1 MASNDILAG
10 LDLGTTRTVAV
21 VAEPQEDGE
30 LRILGWGDAETRG
43 LKKGVVVNLERTIQ
57 SIEKAVSAAEKAAEV
72 EIGSVT
78 VAITGDH
85 VKSINSRGVIAVR
98 NPDHEITRNDVER
111 VIEAARAIALP
122 GDREIIHVLPQEF
135 TVDDQSGILDPVGMI
150 GVRLETE
157 VHVITGASTPIQNL
171 LKCVRRAGLDVDDV
185 VLGSVAG
192 SYSVL
197 TQDEMEL
204 GAVLVDIGGGTTDVA
219 VFADGGLK
227 HTAVVGVGGANVTN
241 DIAIG
246 LRTPLAAAE
255 AIKRQCAS
263 LLAVEGAADEALIVP
278 GVNGRPERSVS
289 REILNSIVRPRMEE
303 VLALS
308 YREVKKTDY
317 WDLLAAG
324 LVLTGG
330 GALLDGTVALA
341 EHLFNLPAKHG
352 VPGGT
357 TGFEEETQSPDMA
370 TAVGLLHYAQR
381 QAEGSGGGFGGRHFI
396 ERVSGSVRKWVSE
409 FF

>member
-1 MASNDILAG
+1 MAAQDILAG
-10 LDLGTTRTVAV
+10 LDLGTNRTTAIVG
-21 VAEPQEDGE
+21 EPLDDGT
-30 LRILGWGDAETRG
+30 LRILGVGTARSRG
-43 LKKGVVVNLERTIQ
+43 IKKGVVVNLERTIQ
-57 SIEKAVSAAEKAAEV
+57 SIEEAVSEAEKAAEV

-78 VAITGDH
+78 LGIAGDH

-98 NPDHEITRNDVER
+98 NPDNEITRSDVAR

-135 TVDDQSGILDPVGMI
+135 TVDDQGGIHDPVGMI

-185 VLGSVAG
+185 VLSSVAV

-204 GAVLVDIGGGTTDVA
+204 GAVLVDIGGGTTDIA

-227 HTAVVGVGGANVTN
+227 HTAVVGVGGSNVTN

-246 LRTPLAAAE
+246 LRTPLAAADE
-255 AIKRQCAS
+255 IKRGHAS
-263 LLAVEGAADEALIVP
+263 LLPVEGGDEILVVP

-303 VLALS
+303 ILALS

-330 GALLDGTVALA
+330 GALLSGTLALA

-352 VPGGT
+352 VPQGAIGY
-357 TGFEEETQSPDMA
+357 EELVQSPEYA
-370 TAVGLLHYAQR
+370 TGTGLLSYAHRQVDLDAVGN
-381 QAEGSGGGFGGRHFI
+381 GRGQI
-396 ERVSGSVRKWVSE
+396 LERVTGTMRRWVAE

>member
-1 MASNDILAG
+1 MASDILAG
-10 LDLGTTRTVAV
+10 LDLGTTQTTAI
-21 VAEPQEDGE
+21 VAEPTESGE
-30 LRILGWGDAETRG
+30 LKILGLGSAPSRG
-43 LKKGVVVNLERTIQ
+43 IKKGVVVNLERTIQ
-57 SIEKAVSAAEKAAEV
+57 SIEEAVVAAEKQAEA

-78 VAITGDH
+78 VGIAGDH

-98 NPDHEITRNDVER
+98 NPDGEITRGDVDR

-135 TVDDQSGILDPVGMI
+135 TVDDQGGIHDPVGMS

-185 VLGSVAG
+185 VLASVAG
-192 SYSVL
+192 AEAVL

-204 GAVLVDIGGGTTDVA
+204 GAVLVDVGGGTVDVA

-255 AIKRQCAS
+255 EIKRAHAS
-263 LLAVEGAADEALIVP
+263 LLAVEGLDDPLEVP
-278 GVNGRPERSVS
+278 GVNGRPERTVS

-303 VLALS
+303 ILALS

-330 GALLDGTVALA
+330 GALLEGTIGLA

-352 VPGGT
+352 VPSGT
-357 TGFEEETQSPDMA
+357 VGFDEEIRSPEMA
-370 TAVGLLHYAQR
+370 TAVGLLAYAQR
-381 QAEGSGGGFGGRHFI
+381 HSEFGGAGFGGRQI
-396 ERVSGSVRKWVSE
+396 LERVTGPLRRWVAE
-409 FF
+409 LF

>member
-1 MASNDILAG
+1 MANDILAG
-10 LDLGTTRTVAV
+10 LDLGTTRTIAI
-21 VAEPQEDGE
+21 VAEPGDDGE
-30 LRILGWGDAETRG
+30 LRILGLGSAPSRG
-43 LKKGVVVNLERTIQ
+43 IKKGVVVNLERTIQ
-57 SIEKAVSAAEKAAEV
+57 SIQEAVSAAEKQADVEV
-72 EIGSVT
+72 GSVT
-78 VAITGDH
+78 IGIAGDH
-85 VKSINSRGVIAVR
+85 VKSINSRGIIAVR
-98 NPDHEITRNDVER
+98 NPDGEITRNDVDR
-111 VIEAARAIALP
+111 VIEAARAVALP

-135 TVDDQSGILDPVGMI
+135 TVDDQGGIHDPVGMS

-171 LKCVRRAGLDVDDV
+171 LKCVRRAGLDVEDV
-185 VLGSVAG
+185 VLASVAG
-192 SYSVL
+192 AEAVL
-197 TQDEMEL
+197 THDEMEL
-204 GAVLVDIGGGTTDVA
+204 GAVLVDVGGGTTDVA

-227 HTAVVGVGGANVTN
+227 HTAVVGVGGSNVTN

-255 AIKRQCAS
+255 EIKRCHAS
-263 LLAVEGAADEALIVP
+263 LLPIEGRDDELVVP

-303 VLALS
+303 ILALS

-330 GALLDGTVALA
+330 GSLLEGTLGLA

-352 VPGGT
+352 VPAGT
-357 TGFEEETQSPDMA
+357 IGFDEDVRTPEMA
-370 TAVGLLHYAQR
+370 TAVGLLAYAQR
-381 QAEGSGGGFGGRHFI
+381 NAWSGGQSFAGRQIF
-396 ERVSGSVRKWVSE
+396 ERVTGTMRRWVSE
-409 FF
+409 LF

>member
-10 LDLGTTRTVAV
+10 LDLGTHRTTAII
-21 VAEPQEDGE
+21 AEPLDDG
-30 LRILGWGDAETRG
+30 RVRVLGVGTAETRG
-43 LKKGVVVNLERTIQ
+43 IKKGVVVNLDRTIQ
-57 SIEKAVSAAEKAAEV
+57 SIEEAVERAEQQAKCD
-72 EIGSVT
+72 IGAVT
-78 VAITGDH
+78 VAIAGDH
-85 VKSINSRGVIAVR
+85 IKSINSRGVIAVR
-98 NPDHEITRNDVER
+98 NPDNEITRTDVSR

-135 TVDDQSGILDPVGMI
+135 TVDDQGGIHDPVGMI

-171 LKCVRRAGLDVDDV
+171 LKCVRRAGLDVDDL
-185 VLGSVAG
+185 VLGAVAC

-197 TQDEMEL
+197 TQDEMDL

-227 HTAVVGVGGANVTN
+227 HTAVVGVGGSNVTN

-255 AIKRQCAS
+255 EIKRNHAS
-263 LLAVEGAADEALIVP
+263 LLSVAGGDDVLIVP

-303 VLALS
+303 ILALS

-330 GALLDGTVALA
+330 GGLLRGTLDLA

-352 VPGGT
+352 IPQRVV
-357 TGFEEETQSPDMA
+357 GFEENVESPEYA
-370 TAVGLLHYAQR
+370 TAVGLIHYAHEQVG
-381 QAEGSGGGFGGRHFI
+381 ASGPAFGGKHLIDRMI
-396 ERVSGSVRKWVSE
+396 GQVKRWVAE
-409 FF
+409 FH

>member
-1 MASNDILAG
+1 MASSEFLSG
-10 LDLGTTRTVAV
+10 LDLGTTRTTAI
-21 VAEPQEDGE
+21 VAEPLEDGR
-30 LRILGWGDAETRG
+30 LRILGIGRAESRG
-43 LKKGVVVNLERTIQ
+43 IKKGVVVNLERTIQ
-57 SIEKAVSAAEKAAEV
+57 SIEEAVDRAARAAEV

-78 VAITGDH
+78 VGIAGDH

-98 NPDHEITRNDVER
+98 NPDGEITRSDVDR

-122 GDREIIHVLPQEF
+122 GDREIVHVLPQEF
-135 TVDDQSGILDPVGMI
+135 TVDDQGGIHDPVGMV

-185 VLGSVAG
+185 VLSCVAAADA
-192 SYSVL
+192 VL

-227 HTAVVGVGGANVTN
+227 HTAVLGVGGSNVTN

-246 LRTPLAAAE
+246 LRTPLASAE
-255 AIKRQCAS
+255 EIKRTHAS
-263 LLAVEGAADEALIVP
+263 LLTGEEGDEVLLVP

-303 VLALS
+303 ILALS

-330 GALLDGTVALA
+330 GALLRGTLGLA
-341 EHLFNLPAKHG
+341 EHLFNLPAKQG
-352 VPGGT
+352 VPQGT
-357 TGFEEETQSPDMA
+357 EGFDEDVQTPEAA
-370 TAVGLLHYAQR
+370 TAIGLLTYAQR
-381 QAEGSGGGFGGRHFI
+381 HAHPSVSGIGGRRLF
-396 ERVSGSVRKWVSE
+396 ERVTGTMRRWVGE
-409 FF
+409 LF

>member
-10 LDLGTTRTVAV
+10 LDLGTNRTTAII
-21 VAEPQEDGE
+21 ATPQEDGQ
-30 LRILGWGDAETRG
+30 LKVLGIGSAESRG
-43 LKKGVVVNLERTIQ
+43 IKKGVVVNLERTIQ
-57 SIEKAVSAAEKAAEV
+57 SIEAAVDAAEKQAQVEV
-72 EIGSVT
+72 GAVT
-78 VAITGDH
+78 VGIAGDH
-85 VKSINSRGVIAVR
+85 IKSINSRGVIGVR
-98 NPDHEITRNDVER
+98 NPDGEITRGDVER

-135 TVDDQSGILDPVGMI
+135 TVDDQGGIPDPVGMM

-157 VHVITGASTPIQNL
+157 VHVITGATTPIQNL
-171 LKCVRRAGLDVDDV
+171 LKCVRRAGLDVQDV
-185 VLGSVAG
+185 VLGAVAAADA
-192 SYSVL
+192 VL
-197 TQDEMEL
+197 THDEMEL
-204 GAVLVDIGGGTTDVA
+204 GVVLVDIGGGTIDVA

-227 HTAVVGVGGANVTN
+227 HTAVIGVGGSNVTN

-255 AIKRQCAS
+255 QIKRSHAS
-263 LLAVEGAADEALIVP
+263 LLPVEGAEEVLLVP

-303 VLALS
+303 ILALS

-330 GALLDGTVALA
+330 GSLLEGTLGLA

-352 VPGGT
+352 IPMGT
-357 TGFEEETQSPDMA
+357 VGFEEDLESPEAA
-370 TAVGLLHYAQR
+370 TLVGLVTYAQR
-381 QAEGSGGGFGGRHFI
+381 QADRMGPGFGGRHLM
-396 ERVSGSVRKWVSE
+396 ERVTGTMRRWVAE
-409 FF
+409 LF

>member
-1 MASNDILAG
+1 VPSNDILAA
-10 LDLGTTRTVAV
+10 LDLGTTRTRALL
-21 VAEPQEDGE
+21 AEPTDDGS
-30 LRILGWGDAETRG
+30 LRILGVGASETRG
-43 LKKGVVVNLERTIQ
+43 IKKGVVVNLERTIQ
-57 SIEKAVSAAEKAAEV
+57 SIEEAVARAEATAKTEM
-72 EIGSVT
+72 GP
-78 VAITGDH
+78 VAVGIAGDH

-98 NPDHEITRNDVER
+98 NPDHEITRADVGR

-135 TVDDQSGILDPVGMI
+135 TVDDQGGIHDPVGMS

-171 LKCVRRAGLDVDDV
+171 LKCVRRAGLDVEDV
-185 VLGSVAG
+185 VLDSVAC

-227 HTAVVGVGGANVTN
+227 HTAVIAVGGTNVTN

-246 LRTPLAAAE
+246 LRTPLASAE
-255 AIKRQCAS
+255 EIKRS
-263 LLAVEGAADEALIVP
+263 HGSMLAPANGDAALVVP

-303 VLALS
+303 ILALA

-330 GALLDGTVALA
+330 GGLLGGTVGLA

-352 VPGGT
+352 IPNGV
-357 TGFEEETQSPDMA
+357 TGFEDRIASPEYA
-370 TAVGLLHYAQR
+370 TAVGLLQYALEQR
-381 QAEGSGGGFGGRHFI
+381 DTNGHGFGGRQLFD
-396 ERVSGSVRKWVSE
+396 RVIGTMRRWVAE
-409 FF
+409 FH

>member
-1 MASNDILAG
+1 MATSDILAG
-10 LDLGTTRTVAV
+10 LDLGTTRTTAI
-21 VAEPQEDGE
+21 VAEPLEDGR
-30 LRILGWGDAETRG
+30 LHVLGIGRSESTG

-57 SIEKAVSAAEKAAEV
+57 GIEEAIEAASRAASV

-78 VAITGDH
+78 VGIAGDH

-98 NPDHEITRNDVER
+98 NPDNEITRSDVAR

-135 TVDDQSGILDPVGMI
+135 TVDDQGGIHDPVGMT

-171 LKCVRRAGLDVDDV
+171 LKCVRGAGLDVDDV
-185 VLGSVAG
+185 VLGSVAV
-192 SYSVL
+192 SHAVL

-227 HTAVVGVGGANVTN
+227 HTAVVGVGGSNVTN

-246 LRTPLAAAE
+246 LRTPLAAADE
-255 AIKRQCAS
+255 IKRKHAS
-263 LLAVEGAADEALIVP
+263 LLPVAGGDEAIVVP
-278 GVNGRPERSVS
+278 GVNARPERSVS
-289 REILNSIVRPRMEE
+289 RDILNSIVRPRMEE
-303 VLALS
+303 ILALS

-317 WDLLAAG
+317 WDLLAEG

-330 GALLDGTVALA
+330 GALLAGTL
-341 EHLFNLPAKHG
+341 
-352 VPGGT
+352 
-357 TGFEEETQSPDMA
+357 
-370 TAVGLLHYAQR
+370 
-381 QAEGSGGGFGGRHFI
+381 
-396 ERVSGSVRKWVSE
+396 
-409 FF
+409 

>member
-10 LDLGTTRTVAV
+10 LDLGTTRTTAI
-21 VAEPQEDGE
+21 VAEPGDDGE
-30 LRILGWGDAETRG
+30 LRILGWGHADTRG

-57 SIEKAVSAAEKAAEV
+57 SIEQAISAAEKSAEV

-78 VAITGDH
+78 VGIAGDH

-98 NPDHEITRNDVER
+98 NPDNEITRSDVER

-227 HTAVVGVGGANVTN
+227 HTAVVGVGGGNVTN

-255 AIKRQCAS
+255 AIKRKSAS
-263 LLAVEGAADEALIVP
+263 LLAVEGAGDEALIVP

-303 VLALS
+303 ILALS

-357 TGFEEETQSPDMA
+357 VGFEEDMQTPELA
-370 TAVGLLHYAQR
+370 TAIGLLHYAHR
-381 QAEGSGGGFGGRHFI
+381 QLEGNGSAFGGRHLF
-396 ERVSGSVRKWVSE
+396 ERVTGSVKRWVAE

>member
-1 MASNDILAG
+1 MASSEILAG
-10 LDLGTTRTVAV
+10 LDLGTSRTTAI
-21 VAEPQEDGE
+21 VAETLEDGR
-30 LRILGWGDAETRG
+30 LKVLGLGTAPSRG
-43 LKKGVVVNLERTIQ
+43 IKKGVVVNLERTIQ
-57 SIEKAVSAAEKAAEV
+57 SIEEAVEAAERMAEV
-72 EIGSVT
+72 EVGSVT
-78 VAITGDH
+78 VGIAGDH
-85 VKSINSRGVIAVR
+85 IKSINSRGVIAVR
-98 NPDHEITRNDVER
+98 NPDGEITRSDVER

-135 TVDDQSGILDPVGMI
+135 TVDDQGGIPDPVGMT

-171 LKCVRRAGLDVDDV
+171 LKCVRRAGLDVADV
-185 VLGSVAG
+185 VLGAVAA
-192 SYSVL
+192 SDAVL
-197 TQDEMEL
+197 THDEMEL
-204 GAVLVDIGGGTTDVA
+204 GAVLVDIGGGTVDVA

-227 HTAVVGVGGANVTN
+227 HTAVVGVGGSNVTN

-255 AIKRQCAS
+255 EIKRSHAS
-263 LLAVEGAADEALIVP
+263 LLAVEGGEDLLVVP

-303 VLALS
+303 VLALA

-330 GALLDGTVALA
+330 GSLLDGTIGLA

-352 VPGGT
+352 VPSGT
-357 TGFEEETQSPDMA
+357 VGFDEDLHTPEAA
-370 TAVGLLHYAQR
+370 TLVGLVTYAQR
-381 QAEGSGGGFGGRHFI
+381 QAMRDGSNYGGRQIF
-396 ERVSGSVRKWVSE
+396 ERVTGRVRRWVAE
-409 FF
+409 LF

>member
-1 MASNDILAG
+1 MASNGILAG
-10 LDLGTTRTVAV
+10 LDLGTTRTVAI
-21 VAEPQEDGE
+21 VAEPTEGE
-30 LRILGWGDAETRG
+30 QLRILGVGTSATRG
-43 LKKGVVVNLERTIQ
+43 IKKGVVVNLERTIR
-57 SIEKAVSAAEKAAEV
+57 SIEEAVAAAEKTAAV

-78 VAITGDH
+78 VGIAGDH
-85 VKSINSRGVIAVR
+85 VRSINSRGVIAVR
-98 NPDHEITRNDVER
+98 NPDNEISRGDVER

-192 SYSVL
+192 SCSVL

-227 HTAVVGVGGANVTN
+227 HTAVVGVGGSNVTN

-255 AIKRQCAS
+255 EIKRGQAS
-263 LLAVEGAADEALIVP
+263 LLAIERKDEPLVVP
-278 GVNGRPERSVS
+278 GVNGRPERAVS

-303 VLALS
+303 ILALS

-330 GALLDGTVALA
+330 GAMLDGTVALA
-341 EHLFNLPAKHG
+341 EHLFNLPAKLG
-352 VPGGT
+352 IPGGT
-357 TGFEEETQSPDMA
+357 LGYEEDLESPECA
-370 TAVGLLHYAQR
+370 TAVGLLHYAYR
-381 QAEGSGGGFGGRHFI
+381 QAEGQRGSFGGRRI
-396 ERVSGSVRKWVSE
+396 LERVTGSVRRWVAE

>member
-1 MASNDILAG
+1 MASSDILAG
-10 LDLGTTRTVAV
+10 LDLGTTTTIAIL
-21 VAEPQEDGE
+21 AEAREEGD
-30 LRILGWGDAETRG
+30 LRILGWGSAPTRG

-57 SIEKAVSAAEKAAEV
+57 SIEQAVAEAEKVAEV

-78 VAITGDH
+78 VGIAGDH
-85 VKSINSRGVIAVR
+85 IKSINSRGVIAVR
-98 NPDHEITRNDVER
+98 NPDHEITRSDVER

-135 TVDDQSGILDPVGMI
+135 TVDDQGGIPDPVGMI

-185 VLGSVAG
+185 VMGSVAG

-204 GAVLVDIGGGTTDVA
+204 GAVLVDIGGGTVDVA

-227 HTAVVGVGGANVTN
+227 HTAVVGVGGCNVTN

-255 AIKRQCAS
+255 AIKRQSAS
-263 LLAVEGAADEALIVP
+263 LLSTERAADELLIVP

-303 VLALS
+303 ILALS

-330 GALLDGTVALA
+330 GSQLDGTVALA

-357 TGFEEETQSPDMA
+357 VGYEEDTQTPAFA
-370 TAVGLLHYAQR
+370 TAIGLLHYAHR
-381 QAEGSGGGFGGRHFI
+381 QALGSGGGFAGRHLF
-396 ERVSGSVRKWVSE
+396 ERMSGSVRRWVAE

>member
-1 MASNDILAG
+1 MASSDILAG
-10 LDLGTTRTVAV
+10 LDLGTTRTTAII
-21 VAEPQEDGE
+21 AEPMDDGQ
-30 LRILGWGDAETRG
+30 LRVLGVGSAESRG

-57 SIEKAVSAAEKAAEV
+57 SIEQAVEAAEKLAEV
-72 EIGSVT
+72 EVGAVT
-78 VAITGDH
+78 VGIAGDH
-85 VKSINSRGVIAVR
+85 IKSINSRGVIAVR
-98 NPDHEITRNDVER
+98 NPDGEITRGDVER

-135 TVDDQSGILDPVGMI
+135 TVDDQGGIHDPAGMT

-171 LKCVRRAGLDVDDV
+171 LKCVRRAGLDVADV
-185 VLGSVAG
+185 VLDAVAA
-192 SYSVL
+192 SDAVL
-197 TQDEMEL
+197 TPDEMEL
-204 GAVLVDIGGGTTDVA
+204 GAVLVDIGGGTIDVA

-227 HTAVVGVGGANVTN
+227 HTAVVGVGGLNVTN

-255 AIKRQCAS
+255 EIKRSHAS
-263 LLAVEGAADEALIVP
+263 LLPVEGAEDVLVVP
-278 GVNGRPERSVS
+278 GVNGRPERTVS

-303 VLALS
+303 ILALS

-330 GALLDGTVALA
+330 GSLLDGSLGLA

-352 VPGGT
+352 VPSGVV
-357 TGFEEETQSPDMA
+357 GFEEEVQTPEAA
-370 TAVGLLHYAQR
+370 TLVGLVTYAQR
-381 QAEGSGGGFGGRHFI
+381 QAENGAIGFGGGHLF
-396 ERVSGSVRKWVSE
+396 ERVTGTMRRWVSE
-409 FF
+409 LF

>member
-1 MASNDILAG
+1 MASSEILAG
-10 LDLGTTRTVAV
+10 LDLGTSRTTAI
-21 VAEPQEDGE
+21 VAETLEDGR
-30 LRILGWGDAETRG
+30 LKVLGLGTAPSRG
-43 LKKGVVVNLERTIQ
+43 IKKGVVVNLERTIQ
-57 SIEKAVSAAEKAAEV
+57 SIEEAVEAAERMAEV
-72 EIGSVT
+72 EVGSVT
-78 VAITGDH
+78 VGIAGDH
-85 VKSINSRGVIAVR
+85 IKSINSRGVIAVR
-98 NPDHEITRNDVER
+98 NPDGEITRSDVER

-135 TVDDQSGILDPVGMI
+135 TVDDQGGIPDPVGMT

-171 LKCVRRAGLDVDDV
+171 LKCVRRAGLDVADV
-185 VLGSVAG
+185 VLGAVAA
-192 SYSVL
+192 SDAVL
-197 TQDEMEL
+197 THDEMEL
-204 GAVLVDIGGGTTDVA
+204 GAVLVDIGGGTVDVA

-227 HTAVVGVGGANVTN
+227 HTAVVGVGGSNVTN

-255 AIKRQCAS
+255 EIKRSHAS
-263 LLAVEGAADEALIVP
+263 LLAVEGGEDLLVVP

-303 VLALS
+303 ILALA

-330 GALLDGTVALA
+330 GSLLDGTIGLA

-352 VPGGT
+352 VPSGT
-357 TGFEEETQSPDMA
+357 VGFDEDLQTPEAA
-370 TAVGLLHYAQR
+370 TLVGLVTYAQR
-381 QAEGSGGGFGGRHFI
+381 QAMRDGSNYGRRQIF
-396 ERVSGSVRKWVSE
+396 ERVTGRVRRWVAE
-409 FF
+409 LF

>member
-1 MASNDILAG
+1 MAVNDILAG
-10 LDLGTTRTVAV
+10 LDLGTNRTTAIIG
-21 VAEPQEDGE
+21 EPLDDGT
-30 LRILGWGDAETRG
+30 LRILGVGTSRSRG
-43 LKKGVVVNLERTIQ
+43 IKKGVVVNLERTIQ
-57 SIEKAVSAAEKAAEV
+57 SIEEAVSEAEKAAEF

-78 VAITGDH
+78 LGIGGDH
-85 VKSINSRGVIAVR
+85 MKSINSRGVIAVR
-98 NPDHEITRNDVER
+98 NPDNEITRNDVGR

-135 TVDDQSGILDPVGMI
+135 TVDDQGGIHDPVGMI

-185 VLGSVAG
+185 VLGSVAV

-227 HTAVVGVGGANVTN
+227 HTAVVGVGGSNVTN

-246 LRTPLAAAE
+246 LRTPLAAADE
-255 AIKRQCAS
+255 IKRKHAS
-263 LLAVEGAADEALIVP
+263 LLPVEGGDEVLVVP

-303 VLALS
+303 ILALS

-324 LVLTGG
+324 LVLSGG
-330 GALLDGTVALA
+330 GALLSGTLELA

-352 VPGGT
+352 VPQGT
-357 TGFEEETQSPDMA
+357 VGYEELVQSPEFA
-370 TAVGLLHYAQR
+370 TATGLLCYAHR
-381 QAEGSGGGFGGRHFI
+381 QADLDGVGFGRRQI
-396 ERVSGSVRKWVSE
+396 LDRVTGTMRRWVAE

>member
-1 MASNDILAG
+1 MAANDILAG
-10 LDLGTTRTVAV
+10 LDLGTTRTTAIVG
-21 VAEPQEDGE
+21 EPLDDGTI
-30 LRILGWGDAETRG
+30 RILGVGSARSRG
-43 LKKGVVVNLERTIQ
+43 IKKGVVVNLERTIQ
-57 SIEKAVSAAEKAAEV
+57 SIEEAVREAESAAEV

-78 VAITGDH
+78 LGIAGDH

-98 NPDHEITRNDVER
+98 NPDNEITRSDVAR

-135 TVDDQSGILDPVGMI
+135 TVDDQGGIHDPVGMT

-185 VLGSVAG
+185 VLGSVAV
-192 SYSVL
+192 SHAVL

-227 HTAVVGVGGANVTN
+227 HTAVVGVGGSNVTN

-246 LRTPLAAAE
+246 LRTPLAAADE
-255 AIKRQCAS
+255 IKRQHAS
-263 LLAVEGAADEALIVP
+263 LLPVAGGDDAIVVP
-278 GVNGRPERSVS
+278 GVNARPERSVS
-289 REILNSIVRPRMEE
+289 RDILNSIVRPRMEE
-303 VLALS
+303 ILALS

-330 GALLDGTVALA
+330 GALLSGTLALA

-352 VPGGT
+352 LPQGT
-357 TGFEEETQSPDMA
+357 VGYEEVVGSPEFA
-370 TAVGLLHYAQR
+370 TATGLLCYANR
-381 QAEGSGGGFGGRHFI
+381 HGGLGSAGIGRGQIF
-396 ERVSGSVRKWVSE
+396 ERVTGTMRRWVAE

>member
-1 MASNDILAG
+1 MASSDILAG
-10 LDLGTTRTVAV
+10 LDLGTTRTTAI
-21 VAEPQEDGE
+21 VAEPLEDGT
-30 LRILGWGDAETRG
+30 LQILGLGRSETRG
-43 LKKGVVVNLERTIQ
+43 IKKGVVVNLERTIQ
-57 SIEKAVSAAEKAAEV
+57 SIEEAIEAASRAAEV

-78 VAITGDH
+78 VAIAGDH

-98 NPDHEITRNDVER
+98 NPDGEITRADVDR

-122 GDREIIHVLPQEF
+122 GDREIVHVLPQEF
-135 TVDDQSGILDPVGMI
+135 TVDDQGGIHDPVGMV

-185 VLGSVAG
+185 VLSSVAAADA
-192 SYSVL
+192 VL

-227 HTAVVGVGGANVTN
+227 HTAVLGVGGSNVTN

-246 LRTPLAAAE
+246 LRTPLASAE
-255 AIKRQCAS
+255 GIKRVHAS
-263 LLAVEGAADEALIVP
+263 LLPGEEGDEVLLVP

-303 VLALS
+303 ILALS

-330 GALLDGTVALA
+330 GALLRGTLGLA
-341 EHLFNLPAKHG
+341 EHLFNLPAKQG
-352 VPGGT
+352 VPTGT
-357 TGFEEETQSPDMA
+357 LGFDEEVQSPESA
-370 TAVGLLHYAQR
+370 TAVGLLTYAQR
-381 QAEGSGGGFGGRHFI
+381 HARGGTAGFNGRHLFS
-396 ERVSGSVRKWVSE
+396 RVTGTMRRWVGE
-409 FF
+409 LF

>member
-1 MASNDILAG
+1 MAANDILAG
-10 LDLGTTRTVAV
+10 LDLGTTRTTAII
-21 VAEPQEDGE
+21 AEPTEDG
-30 LRILGWGDAETRG
+30 RIKILGVGSSESRG
-43 LKKGVVVNLERTIQ
+43 IKKGVVVNLERTIQ
-57 SIEKAVSAAEKAAEV
+57 SIEAAVAAAEKAADLEV
-72 EIGSVT
+72 GSAT
-78 VAITGDH
+78 VGIAGDH
-85 VKSINSRGVIAVR
+85 IKSINSRGVIAVR
-98 NPDHEITRNDVER
+98 NPDHEITRSDVER
-111 VIEAARAIALP
+111 VIEAARAVALP

-135 TVDDQSGILDPVGMI
+135 SVDDQSGIHDPVGMT

-157 VHVITGASTPIQNL
+157 VHIITGASTPIQNL
-171 LKCVRRAGLDVDDV
+171 LKCVRRAGLEVDDV
-185 VLGSVAG
+185 VLKSVAS

-204 GAVLVDIGGGTTDVA
+204 GVVLVDIGGGTTDIA

-227 HTAVVGVGGANVTN
+227 HTAVVGVGGSNVTN

-255 AIKRQCAS
+255 EIKRRHSS
-263 LLAVEGAADEALIVP
+263 LLPTEKAEEVITVP

-289 REILNSIVRPRMEE
+289 RQILNSIVRPRMEE
-303 VLALS
+303 ILALS

-330 GALLDGTVALA
+330 GSLLSGTLALA

-352 VPGGT
+352 VPMRVVGH
-357 TGFEEETQSPDMA
+357 EDEILSADYA
-370 TAVGLLHYAQR
+370 TAAGLAHYAWSEVEGQR
-381 QAEGSGGGFGGRHFI
+381 PSLPGLHLL
-396 ERVSGSVRKWVSE
+396 ERVKSSWRKLMTE
-409 FF
+409 IF

>member
-1 MASNDILAG
+1 MASNGILAG
-10 LDLGTTRTVAV
+10 LDLGTTRTTAI
-21 VAEPQEDGE
+21 VAEPTEDGS
-30 LRILGWGDAETRG
+30 LRVLGWGAADTRG
-43 LKKGVVVNLERTIQ
+43 LKKGVVINLERTIR
-57 SIEKAVSAAEKAAEV
+57 SIEEAVAAAEKAAEV
-72 EIGSVT
+72 EIDSVT
-78 VAITGDH
+78 VGIAGDH

-98 NPDHEITRNDVER
+98 NPDNEITRADVER

-135 TVDDQSGILDPVGMI
+135 TVDDQGGILDPVGMI

-171 LKCVRRAGLDVDDV
+171 LKCVRRAGLEVDDV

-227 HTAVVGVGGANVTN
+227 HTAVVGVGGGNVTN

-246 LRTPLAAAE
+246 LRTPLAAAD
-255 AIKRQCAS
+255 AIKREHAS
-263 LLAVEGAADEALIVP
+263 LLAIEGAAEQTLVVP
-278 GVNGRPERSVS
+278 GVNGRPERTVS

-303 VLALS
+303 ILALA

-330 GALLDGTVALA
+330 GSILSGTVALA
-341 EHLFNLPAKHG
+341 EHLFNLPAKQG

-357 TGFEEETQSPDMA
+357 VGFEEDMQSPDLA
-370 TAVGLLHYAQR
+370 TAVGLLHYAHR
-381 QAEGSGGGFGGRHFI
+381 QQEGAGGSFGGRHLL
-396 ERVSGSVRKWVSE
+396 ERVTGSVKRWVAE

>member
-1 MASNDILAG
+1 MASSDILAG
-10 LDLGTTRTVAV
+10 LDLGTTRTTVLI
-21 VAEPQEDGE
+21 AEPLDGGDV
-30 LRILGWGDAETRG
+30 RILGIGRAESRG
-43 LKKGVVVNLERTIQ
+43 IKKGVVVNLERTIQ
-57 SIEKAVSAAEKAAEV
+57 SIEKAVSSAEKMAGV

-78 VAITGDH
+78 VGIAGDH
-85 VKSINSRGVIAVR
+85 IRSINSRGVIGVR
-98 NPDHEITRNDVER
+98 NPDNEIGKSDVAR

-135 TVDDQSGILDPVGMI
+135 TVDDQGGIHDPVGMI

-157 VHVITGASTPIQNL
+157 VHIITGASTPIQNL

-185 VLGSVAG
+185 VLGAVAS

-227 HTAVVGVGGANVTN
+227 HTAVVGVGGSNVTN

-246 LRTPLAAAE
+246 LRTPLASAE
-255 AIKRQCAS
+255 EIKGGHAS
-263 LLAVEGAADEALIVP
+263 LLPSDEGEEIVLVP

-289 REILNSIVRPRMEE
+289 RGILNSIVRPRMEE
-303 VLALS
+303 ILALS

-330 GALLDGTVALA
+330 GGLLRGTLALA
-341 EHLFNLPAKHG
+341 EHLFNLPAKYG
-352 VPGGT
+352 VPSGSV
-357 TGFEEETQSPDMA
+357 GFDEQVRTPECA
-370 TAVGLLHYAQR
+370 TAVGLVNYAYR
-381 QAEGSGGGFGGRHFI
+381 RAASPSSVFGGRHLF
-396 ERVSGSVRKWVSE
+396 ERVTGTMKRWVAE

>member
-1 MASNDILAG
+1 VSNDVLTG
-10 LDLGTTRTVAV
+10 LDLGTTRTRVV
-21 VAEPQEDGE
+21 VAEPTDDGR
-30 LRILGWGDAETRG
+30 LRILGIGTAETRG
-43 LKKGVVVNLERTIQ
+43 IKKGVVVNLERAIQ
-57 SIEKAVSAAEKAAEV
+57 SIEQAVSRAEAAAKV
-72 EIGSVT
+72 EIGPVT
-78 VAITGDH
+78 VGIAGDH

-98 NPDHEITRNDVER
+98 NPDHEITRADVAR

-135 TVDDQSGILDPVGMI
+135 TVDDQNGIHDPVGMS

-157 VHVITGASTPIQNL
+157 VHVITGASTPLQNL

-185 VLGSVAG
+185 VLDSVAC

-227 HTAVVGVGGANVTN
+227 HTAVIGVGGTNVTN

-255 AIKRQCAS
+255 EIKRTHGS
-263 LLAVEGAADEALIVP
+263 LLSVANGDEALAVP

-289 REILNSIVRPRMEE
+289 RQILNSIVRPRMEE
-303 VLALS
+303 ILALS

-330 GALLDGTVALA
+330 GGLLGGTLGLA

-352 VPGGT
+352 IPADVE
-357 TGFEEETQSPDMA
+357 GFEEEVGSPEYA
-370 TAVGLLHYAQR
+370 TAVGLLHYARQQR
-381 QAEGSGGGFGGRHFI
+381 ETNGSGFGGRQLLD
-396 ERVSGSVRKWVSE
+396 RVIGTMRRWVAE
-409 FF
+409 FH

>member
-1 MASNDILAG
+1 MAANDILAG
-10 LDLGTTRTVAV
+10 LDLGTTRTTALI
-21 VAEPQEDGE
+21 AEPLDNGD
-30 LRILGWGDAETRG
+30 LRILGVGTSDSRG
-43 LKKGVVVNLERTIQ
+43 IKKGVVVNLERTIQ
-57 SIEKAVSAAEKAAEV
+57 SIEQAVEAAEKVAEV
-72 EIGSVT
+72 EVGSVT
-78 VAITGDH
+78 IGIAGDH
-85 VKSINSRGVIAVR
+85 IKSINSRGVIGVR
-98 NPDHEITRNDVER
+98 NPDNEITRGDVAR

-122 GDREIIHVLPQEF
+122 GDREIIHVLPQEV
-135 TVDDQSGILDPVGMI
+135 TVDDQGGIHDPVGMI

-157 VHVITGASTPIQNL
+157 VHIITGASTPIQNL

-197 TQDEMEL
+197 TRDEMEL

-227 HTAVVGVGGANVTN
+227 HTAVVGVGGSNVTN

-255 AIKRQCAS
+255 EIKVRHAS
-263 LLAVEGAADEALIVP
+263 MIPIENGSDALVVP
-278 GVNGRPERSVS
+278 GVNGRPERSVG

-303 VLALS
+303 ILALS

-330 GALLDGTVALA
+330 GSLLAGTLGS
-341 EHLFNLPAKHG
+341 LPSS
-352 VPGGT
+352 PPRW
-357 TGFEEETQSPDMA
+357 GF
-370 TAVGLLHYAQR
+370 
-381 QAEGSGGGFGGRHFI
+381 
-396 ERVSGSVRKWVSE
+396 
-409 FF
+409 

>member
-1 MASNDILAG
+1 MATSEILAG
-10 LDLGTTRTVAV
+10 LDLGTTRTTAI
-21 VAEPQEDGE
+21 VAESLDEGQ
-30 LRILGWGDAETRG
+30 LRILGVGHAESG
-43 LKKGVVVNLERTIQ
+43 GIKKGVVVNLDRTIQ
-57 SIEKAVSAAEKAAEV
+57 SIEEAVERASQQAEV
-72 EIGSVT
+72 EFGSVT
-78 VAITGDH
+78 VGIAGDH

-98 NPDHEITRNDVER
+98 KPDGEITRSDVDR

-122 GDREIIHVLPQEF
+122 GDREIIHVLPQDY
-135 TVDDQSGILDPVGMI
+135 TVDDQSGIRDPVGML

-171 LKCVRRAGLDVDDV
+171 LKCVRRAGLEVEDV

-192 SYSVL
+192 ADAVL
-197 TQDEMEL
+197 THDEMAL

-227 HTAVVGVGGANVTN
+227 HTAVLGVGGSNVTN

-255 AIKRQCAS
+255 EIKRLHAS
-263 LLAVEGAADEALIVP
+263 LLPGEDGDEVLLVP
-278 GVNGRPERSVS
+278 GVNGRPERSVN
-289 REILNSIVRPRMEE
+289 REILNQIVRPRMEE
-303 VLALS
+303 ILALS

-317 WDLLAAG
+317 WDLVAAG

-330 GALLDGTVALA
+330 GSLLKGTLGLA

-352 VPGGT
+352 VPTGT
-357 TGFEEETQSPDMA
+357 FGFEEDVQTAEAA
-370 TAVGLLHYAQR
+370 TAVGLLTYAQR
-381 QAEGSGGGFGGRHFI
+381 HSRGGASSFAGRHLFD
-396 ERVSGSVRKWVSE
+396 RVTGTMRRWVAE
-409 FF
+409 LF

>member
-1 MASNDILAG
+1 VAASEILAA
-10 LDLGTTRTVAV
+10 LDLGTTRTRAV
-21 VAEPQEDGE
+21 VAEPNEDGT
-30 LRILGWGDAETRG
+30 LRLLGVGTAETRG
-43 LKKGVVVNLERTIQ
+43 IKKGVVVNLDRTIQ
-57 SIEKAVSAAEKAAEV
+57 SIGEAVARAESAAEV

-78 VAITGDH
+78 VGIAGDH
-85 VKSINSRGVIAVR
+85 VKSVNSRGVIAVR
-98 NPDHEITRNDVER
+98 NPDHEITRADVAR

-135 TVDDQSGILDPVGMI
+135 TVDDQGGIHDPVGMS

-157 VHVITGASTPIQNL
+157 VHVITGASTPLQNL

-185 VLGSVAG
+185 VLDAVAC

-227 HTAVVGVGGANVTN
+227 HTAVIGVGGTNVTN

-246 LRTPLAAAE
+246 LRTPLASAE
-255 AIKRQCAS
+255 EIKRAHGS
-263 LLAVEGAADEALIVP
+263 LLPVEGGNEALVVP
-278 GVNGRPERSVS
+278 GVNGRPERAVS

-303 VLALS
+303 ILALS

-324 LVLTGG
+324 LVITGG
-330 GALLDGTVALA
+330 GGLLGGTVGLA

-352 VPGGT
+352 VPHGT
-357 TGFEEETQSPDMA
+357 IGLEDETSTPEYA
-370 TAVGLLHYAQR
+370 TAVGLLHYAANQR
-381 QAEGSGGGFGGRHFI
+381 EDGGKSFGGKQLF
-396 ERVSGSVRKWVSE
+396 ERVVGTMRRWVAE
-409 FF
+409 FH

>member
-1 MASNDILAG
+1 MASNDILVG
-10 LDLGTTRTVAV
+10 LDLGTTRTRAIA
-21 VAEPQEDGE
+21 AEPTEDGT
-30 LRILGWGDAETRG
+30 LRILGIGTAETRG
-43 LKKGVVVNLERTIQ
+43 IKKGVVVNLERTIQ
-57 SIEKAVSAAEKAAEV
+57 SIEQAVTQVEAAAKIEV
-72 EIGSVT
+72 GPVT
-78 VAITGDH
+78 VGIAGDH
-85 VKSINSRGVIAVR
+85 IKSINSRGVIAVR
-98 NPDHEITRNDVER
+98 NPDHEITRSDVER

-135 TVDDQSGILDPVGMI
+135 TVDDQGGIHDPVGMS

-157 VHVITGASTPIQNL
+157 VHIITGASTPLQNL
-171 LKCVRRAGLDVDDV
+171 LKCVRRAGLEVDDV
-185 VLGSVAG
+185 VLDSVAC

-227 HTAVVGVGGANVTN
+227 HTAVIGVGGTNVTN

-246 LRTPLAAAE
+246 LRTPLASAE
-255 AIKRQCAS
+255 EIKRSFGS
-263 LLAVEGAADEALIVP
+263 LLSVAEGGQALAVP

-303 VLALS
+303 ILALA

-330 GALLDGTVALA
+330 GGMLGGSVGLA

-352 VPGGT
+352 IPAGVA
-357 TGFEEETQSPDMA
+357 GFEDQISSPEYA
-370 TAVGLLHYAQR
+370 TAVGLVHYAHQQR
-381 QAEGSGGGFGGRHFI
+381 EETSGGFAGRRLFD
-396 ERVSGSVRKWVSE
+396 RVVGTMKRWVAE
-409 FF
+409 FH

>member
-1 MASNDILAG
+1 MAANDILAG
-10 LDLGTTRTVAV
+10 LDLGTTRTTAIIG
-21 VAEPQEDGE
+21 EPLADGTV
-30 LRILGWGDAETRG
+30 RVLGVGTARSRG
-43 LKKGVVVNLERTIQ
+43 IKKGVVVNLERTIQ
-57 SIEKAVSAAEKAAEV
+57 SIEEAVSEAEKAAEV

-78 VAITGDH
+78 LGIAGDH

-98 NPDHEITRNDVER
+98 NPDNEITRSDVSR

-135 TVDDQSGILDPVGMI
+135 TVDDQGGIHDPVGMI

-185 VLGSVAG
+185 VLGSVAV

-227 HTAVVGVGGANVTN
+227 HTAVVGVGGSNVTN

-246 LRTPLAAAE
+246 LRTPLAAADE
-255 AIKRQCAS
+255 IKCRHAS
-263 LLAVEGAADEALIVP
+263 LLPVGGGDEVLVVP

-303 VLALS
+303 ILALS

-330 GALLDGTVALA
+330 GALLSGTQALA

-352 VPGGT
+352 VPQGVVGY
-357 TGFEEETQSPDMA
+357 EELVLSPEYA
-370 TAVGLLHYAQR
+370 TATGLLCYAHRQGDVQGVGLGRAQI
-381 QAEGSGGGFGGRHFI
+381 F
-396 ERVSGSVRKWVSE
+396 ERVTGTMRRWVAE

>member
-1 MASNDILAG
+1 MASSEILAG
-10 LDLGTTRTVAV
+10 LDLGTARTTAI
-21 VAEPQEDGE
+21 VAEPLEDGR
-30 LRILGWGDAETRG
+30 LRILGMGRAESG
-43 LKKGVVVNLERTIQ
+43 GIKKGVVVNLERTIQ
-57 SIEKAVSAAEKAAEV
+57 GIEEAVEAAARQAEV

-78 VAITGDH
+78 VGIAGDH

-98 NPDHEITRNDVER
+98 NPDGEITRGDVDR

-122 GDREIIHVLPQEF
+122 GDREIVHVLPQEF
-135 TVDDQSGILDPVGMI
+135 TVDDQGGIHDPVGMV

-171 LKCVRRAGLDVDDV
+171 LKCVRRAGLDVEDV
-185 VLGSVAG
+185 VLSSVAAADA
-192 SYSVL
+192 VL

-227 HTAVVGVGGANVTN
+227 HTAVLGVGGSNVTN

-246 LRTPLAAAE
+246 LRTPLSSAE
-255 AIKRQCAS
+255 GIKRHHAS
-263 LLAVEGAADEALIVP
+263 LLPGEEGDEVLLVP

-289 REILNSIVRPRMEE
+289 RGILNSIVRPRMEE
-303 VLALS
+303 ILALS

-330 GALLDGTVALA
+330 GAQLRGTLGLA
-341 EHLFNLPAKHG
+341 EHLFNLPAKLG
-352 VPGGT
+352 VPQCT
-357 TGFEEETQSPDMA
+357 VGFDEDVQSPEAA
-370 TAVGLLHYAQR
+370 TAVGLLTYAHRHARGTTNGFAGR
-381 QAEGSGGGFGGRHFI
+381 QLF
-396 ERVSGSVRKWVSE
+396 ERVTGTMRRWVAE
-409 FF
+409 LF

>member
-1 MASNDILAG
+1 MAQSDILAG
-10 LDLGTTRTVAV
+10 LDLGTARTTAI
-21 VAEPQEDGE
+21 VAEPLEDGK
-30 LRILGWGDAETRG
+30 LRILGLGRAESG
-43 LKKGVVVNLERTIQ
+43 GIKKGVVVNLERTIQ
-57 SIEKAVSAAEKAAEV
+57 GIEEAVEAAARQAQLEV
-72 EIGSVT
+72 GAVT
-78 VAITGDH
+78 VGIAGDH

-98 NPDHEITRNDVER
+98 NPDGEITRGDVDR

-122 GDREIIHVLPQEF
+122 GDREIVHVLPQEF
-135 TVDDQSGILDPVGMI
+135 TVDDQGGIHDPVGMV

-171 LKCVRRAGLDVDDV
+171 LKCVRRAGLDVEDV
-185 VLGSVAG
+185 VLSSVAAADA
-192 SYSVL
+192 VL

-227 HTAVVGVGGANVTN
+227 HTAVLGVGGSNVTN

-246 LRTPLAAAE
+246 LRTPLASAE
-255 AIKRQCAS
+255 EIKRLHAS
-263 LLAVEGAADEALIVP
+263 LLPGEEGDEVLLVP

-303 VLALS
+303 ILALS

-330 GALLDGTVALA
+330 GSLLRGTLGLA
-341 EHLFNLPAKHG
+341 EHLFNLPAKLG
-352 VPGGT
+352 VPQDTIGR
-357 TGFEEETQSPDMA
+357 EEDVETPESA
-370 TAVGLLHYAQR
+370 TAVGLLTYALR
-381 QAEGSGGGFGGRHFI
+381 HARGGASGFAGRHLF
-396 ERVSGSVRKWVSE
+396 ERVTGTMRRWVAE
-409 FF
+409 LF

>member
-10 LDLGTTRTVAV
+10 LDLGTTRTRVV
-21 VAEPQEDGE
+21 VAESTEEGP
-30 LRILGWGDAETRG
+30 LRILGLGSAETRG
-43 LKKGVVVNLERTIQ
+43 IKKGVVVNLERTIQ
-57 SIEKAVSAAEKAAEV
+57 SIEEAISRAETAART

-78 VAITGDH
+78 VGIAGDH

-98 NPDHEITRNDVER
+98 NPDHEITRADVER

-135 TVDDQSGILDPVGMI
+135 TVDDQGGIHDPVGMA

-157 VHVITGASTPIQNL
+157 VHVITGASTPLQNL

-185 VLGSVAG
+185 VLAAVAC

-219 VFADGGLK
+219 VFADGGMK
-227 HTAVVGVGGANVTN
+227 HTAVIGVGGMNVTN

-246 LRTPLAAAE
+246 LRTPLASAE
-255 AIKRQCAS
+255 EIKRGHGS
-263 LLAVEGAADEALIVP
+263 LLIAPGSEDVLVVP

-303 VLALS
+303 ILALA

-330 GALLDGTVALA
+330 GGLLGGSLPLA

-352 VPGGT
+352 IPSGT
-357 TGFEEETQSPDMA
+357 VGFDEEIASPQYA
-370 TAVGLLHYAQR
+370 TAVGLLQYANQQR
-381 QAEGSGGGFGGRHFI
+381 ETQGSAFGGRLLFD
-396 ERVSGSVRKWVSE
+396 RVLGTMRRWVAE
-409 FF
+409 FH

>member
-1 MASNDILAG
+1 VPSNDILAA
-10 LDLGTTRTVAV
+10 LDLGTTHTRAIVC
-21 VAEPQEDGE
+21 EPTEQGP
-30 LRILGWGDAETRG
+30 LRIVGLGTAETRG
-43 LKKGVVVNLERTIQ
+43 IKKGVVVNLERTIQ
-57 SIEKAVSAAEKAAEV
+57 SIEEAVHRAETAAEV
-72 EIGSVT
+72 ELGSVT
-78 VAITGDH
+78 VGIAGDH

-98 NPDHEITRNDVER
+98 NPDHEITRADVAR

-135 TVDDQSGILDPVGMI
+135 TVDDQSGIHDPVGMT

-171 LKCVRRAGLDVDDV
+171 LKCVRRAGLDVEDV
-185 VLGSVAG
+185 VLDAVAC

-204 GAVLVDIGGGTTDVA
+204 GAVLVDIGGGTTDIA
-219 VFADGGLK
+219 VFAEGGLK
-227 HTAVVGVGGANVTN
+227 HTAVIGVGGTNVTN

-255 AIKRQCAS
+255 EIKRAHGS
-263 LLAVEGAADEALIVP
+263 LLPVANGNEALVVP

-303 VLALS
+303 ILALS

-317 WDLLAAG
+317 WDLVAAG

-330 GALLDGTVALA
+330 GGLLGGTVGLA

-352 VPGGT
+352 IPRGT
-357 TGFEEETQSPDMA
+357 AGFEEQIASPEYA
-370 TAVGLLHYAQR
+370 TVVGLALHASQQR
-381 QAEGSGGGFGGRHFI
+381 DEEGGGLGGRQLFD
-396 ERVSGSVRKWVSE
+396 RVVGTVRRWVAE
-409 FF
+409 FH